1 MSAAD
6 EEAAL
11 LGLAPVAP
19 VRTVA
24 YGPHPDQVV
33 DLYGSWPE
41 PEPEP
46 GSGAAPGAVAE
57 LGAGAGPGGP
67 VVVLLHGGFWRA
79 AYDRRHLS
87 PCAAELARS
96 GLPVALAEYRRV
108 GAGGGA
114 PRTFADVAAAIGA
127 AVGAAA
133 GFGSVAGAGATSGGG
148 SGGAG
153 SGGGSGGAAGVA
165 PGRRGV
171 VLVGHSAGGHLALLA
186 AARPGTPVT
195 RVVAVSP
202 VADLARAHELGLSNG
217 AVAEL
222 LGAGPGLAERLAAA
236 DPMAHGPAGV
246 PVTLLHG
253 TADPDVPPDLSR
265 RYAAAHPAATELR
278 ELPGVGHYAPVT
290 PGTAAFRT
298 LLALLLDEGRRAG

>member
-1 MSAAD
+1 MSAAG

-33 DLYGSWPE
+33 DLYGRWPE

-46 GSGAAPGAVAE
+46 GSRA
-57 LGAGAGPGGP
+57 GAGAGPGGP
-67 VVVLLHGGFWRA
+67 LVVLLHGGFWRA

-87 PCAAELARS
+87 PCAAALARH

-127 AVGAAA
+127 AVDAAVGAVPGPGAAA
-133 GFGSVAGAGATSGGG
+133 GAGGRP
-148 SGGAG
+148 
-153 SGGGSGGAAGVA
+153 GGAAGA
-165 PGRRGV
+165 GPARRGV
-171 VLVGHSAGGHLALLA
+171 VLMGHSAGGHLALLTA
-186 AARPGTPVT
+186 SRPGPPVA
-195 RVVAVSP
+195 RVVAVAP
-202 VADLARAHELGLSNG
+202 VADLARAHELGLSDG

-222 LGAGPGLAERLAAA
+222 LGAGPGFAERLAAA
-236 DPMAHGPAGV
+236 DPMAHPPAGV

-298 LLALLLDEGRRAG
+298 LLALLADEGRQAG

>member
-19 VRTVA
+19 DRTVA

-33 DLYGSWPE
+33 DLYGRWP
-41 PEPEP
+41 
-46 GSGAAPGAVAE
+46 GT
-57 LGAGAGPGGP
+57 GPL
-67 VVVLLHGGFWRA
+67 VVLLHGGFWRA

-87 PCAAELARS
+87 PCAAELARR

-114 PRTFADVAAAIGA
+114 PQTFQDVTAAVATATAAGA
-127 AVGAAA
+127 AP
-133 GFGSVAGAGATSGGG
+133 GG
-148 SGGAG
+148 
-153 SGGGSGGAAGVA
+153 
-165 PGRRGV
+165 PPREL

-186 AARPGTPVT
+186 AAHPGPVT
-195 RVVAVSP
+195 RVVAVAP
-202 VADLARAHELGLSNG
+202 VADLARAHELGLSGG

-222 LGAGPGLAERLAAA
+222 LGAGPGFAGRLADA
-236 DPMAHGPAGV
+236 DPVRHPPAGV

-265 RYAAAHPAATELR
+265 RYAAAHPAATALR
-278 ELPGVGHYAPVT
+278 ELPGTGHYAPLT
-290 PGTAAFRT
+290 PGTDAFRT
-298 LLALLLDEGRRAG
+298 LLGLLCGGPTSAGTAGAGPDGAA

>member
-19 VRTVA
+19 DRTVG

-33 DLYGSWPE
+33 DLYGRWP
-41 PEPEP
+41 
-46 GSGAAPGAVAE
+46 GT
-57 LGAGAGPGGP
+57 GPL
-67 VVVLLHGGFWRA
+67 VVLLHGGFWRA

-87 PCAAELARS
+87 PCAAELARR

-114 PRTFADVAAAIGA
+114 PQTFQDVTAAVATAADAGA
-127 AVGAAA
+127 APDG
-133 GFGSVAGAGATSGGG
+133 
-148 SGGAG
+148 
-153 SGGGSGGAAGVA
+153 
-165 PGRRGV
+165 PPREL

-186 AARPGTPVT
+186 AARPGPVT
-195 RVVAVSP
+195 RVVAVAP
-202 VADLARAHELGLSNG
+202 VADLARAHELGLSGG

-222 LGAGPGLAERLAAA
+222 LGAGPGFAGRLADA
-236 DPMAHGPAGV
+236 DPVRHPPAGV

-265 RYAAAHPAATELR
+265 RYAAAHPAATTLR
-278 ELPGVGHYAPVT
+278 ELPGTGHYAPLT
-290 PGTAAFRT
+290 PGTDAFRT
-298 LLALLLDEGRRAG
+298 LLGLLSGAGPTSAGTAGAGPDGAA